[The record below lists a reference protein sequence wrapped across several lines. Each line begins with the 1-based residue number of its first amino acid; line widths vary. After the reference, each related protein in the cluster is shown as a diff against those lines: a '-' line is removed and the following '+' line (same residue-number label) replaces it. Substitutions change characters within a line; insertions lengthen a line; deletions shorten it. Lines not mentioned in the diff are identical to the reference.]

1 MREEHLGQ
9 LPEVEEL
16 VSATAQGDVEVGAI
30 FLQGSLLELLCVLY
44 YKKKVLLGF
53 LFFSKQKYFKKEV
66 RTFLSCFANDF
77 NVLHGN
83 FKKLF
88 SDERRHIH
96 LRQRQKNVTTI

>member
-1 MREEHLGQ
+1 MGEEHLGQ

-16 VSATAQGDVEVGAI
+16 ISATAQGDVEVGAI
-30 FLQGSLLELLCVLY
+30 FLQGSLLELLRVLY
-44 YKKKVLLGF
+44 YKKKNFVGLP
-53 LFFSKQKYFKKEV
+53 LFKLKLFKKEV

-88 SDERRHIH
+88 CDEGRHIH
-96 LRQRQKNVTTI
+96 LRQR